1 MSFIWNLM
9 SKAKISEDM
18 LIKNNIPILDI
29 SKLEFDSQNGIAIT
43 SSGKFYQGKY
53 ENENI
58 SLKIIDITIDE
69 QAIMEEFILW
79 KNFMNDQIF
88 LKLKGV
94 ILYYNNAYIIFHDS
108 FEQTIQ
114 TLLEENKL
122 KYEEKIIIAK
132 QTLNILKSLIQEKKI
147 INNLRTDTLKIK

>member
-1 MSFIWNLM
+1 M

-18 LIKNNIPILDI
+18 LKKNDIPILDI
-29 SKLEFDSQNGIAIT
+29 SKLEFDNQKEIAIT

-69 QAIMEEFILW
+69 QAIMEEFTLW
-79 KNFMNDQIF
+79 KNYMNDKIF

-108 FEQTIQ
+108 FEETLQ

-122 KYEEKIIIAK
+122 KYDEKIIIAK
-132 QTLNILKSLIQEKKI
+132 QILNILKSLIQEKKI
-147 INNLRTDTLKIK
+147 LLI